1 MQKSRR
7 DLMKRRAAAKAHE
20 QSAGAAA
27 GMRRRRRLYGFSASL
42 VVASWVAL
50 LILNSLVG
58 HGDGQLDG
66 GDPIVAIPIAG
77 PGPTMNEGSVS
88 PDVVH
93 QEHEENLATSRDTCV
108 KLDESVLL
116 SEETVLQE
124 DELCSKDD
132 AQSDGM
138 EALTEDDQIELS
150 EGQGKE
156 QALTMDDQI
165 HLSEGQVEEETLAK
179 DDQIEQS
186 EGQGE
191 SRHLTNID
199 SVAHQAE
206 KVDAEDVPKPAR
218 LARVVPPGLDEFKT
232 RAIAERGKDASSQTG
247 HVIHRREPSG
257 QLYNYA
263 SAAKGA
269 KVLDFN
275 KEAKGASNIL
285 DKDKDKYLRN
295 PCSVEGKYVIIE
307 LSEETLVDTIA
318 IANFEHYS
326 SNLKEFEMLSSLIY
340 PTENWETLGRFT
352 VANAKHAQSFTFP
365 EPKWARYLKF
375 NLLSHYGSASYCT
388 LSMLEVYGM
397 DAVEKMLE
405 NLIPVENKN
414 AESDD
419 KLKEPIE
426 QLPLK
431 EPSGGKDSSQ
441 EPLDEDEFELED
453 DKPNGD
459 SSRNGVHDQIVET
472 RTLQAGRIPGDTVL
486 KILMQKVQSLD
497 VSFSVLERYLEELNS
512 RYGQIFK
519 DFDSDIDSKD
529 ALLQKIKLEL
539 KELQSSKN
547 DFARDIESILS
558 WKSVAS
564 SQLDQLL
571 LDNVILRSEYERFR
585 DKQVDLE
592 NRSFVVIFLC
602 FIFGCLAIAKLSIG
616 MIFNIC
622 RLYDFEKFDRVKSG
636 WLVLLLSS
644 CIVASILVIQ

>member
-7 DLMKRRAAAKAHE
+7 DLMKRKAAAKAHE

-27 GMRRRRRLYGFSASL
+27 GMRRRRLYGFSASL
-42 VVASWVAL
+42 VVASWAAL

-58 HGDGQLDG
+58 HGDGQRDG

-93 QEHEENLATSRDTCV
+93 QEHEENLAVSGDTCV

-124 DELCSKDD
+124 DEVCSKDD
-132 AQSDGM
+132 AGSDDM
-138 EALTEDDQIELS
+138 EAVT
-150 EGQGKE
+150 
-156 QALTMDDQI
+156 
-165 HLSEGQVEEETLAK
+165 K
-179 DDQIEQS
+179 DDQIDLS

-191 SRHLTNID
+191 SPHLTNID
-199 SVAHQAE
+199 SVPHPVE

-352 VANAKHAQSFTFP
+352 VANAKHAQNFTFP

-405 NLIPVENKN
+405 NLIPVESKN

-419 KLKEPIE
+419 KSKEPIE
-426 QLPLK
+426 QPPLK

-441 EPLDEDEFELED
+441 EPLDEDEFEVED

-529 ALLQKIKLEL
+529 ALLEKIKLEL

-564 SQLDQLL
+564 SQLDQLV

-622 RLYDFEKFDRVKSG
+622 RLYDCEKLDRVKSG

>member
-7 DLMKRRAAAKAHE
+7 ALVKRRAAAQEHE

-27 GMRRRRRLYGFSASL
+27 AAGRKRRLYGFSASL

-50 LILNSLVG
+50 LLLNSLVG
-58 HGDGQLDG
+58 HGDGQRDG
-66 GDPIVAIPIAG
+66 GDPVVAE
-77 PGPTMNEGSVS
+77 PTRNEGYLS
-88 PDVVH
+88 PGVVH
-93 QEHEENLATSRDTCV
+93 QGHEQNLAVPGDTCG
-108 KLDESVLL
+108 KLDESVVL
-116 SEETVLQE
+116 SEEAVLQE
-124 DELCSKDD
+124 DELCAKDDD
-132 AQSDGM
+132 AQSDDM
-138 EALTEDDQIELS
+138 EAVT
-150 EGQGKE
+150 
-156 QALTMDDQI
+156 
-165 HLSEGQVEEETLAK
+165 K
-179 DDQIEQS
+179 DDQIGLAEGQREEEALARDNRIELPEGQGGEEALTKNEQNERS
-186 EGQGE
+186 EGQAE
-191 SRHLTNID
+191 SPLPTNID
-199 SVAHQAE
+199 SGAHRAE
-206 KVDAEDVPKPAR
+206 NVDGEDVPKPTR
-218 LARVVPPGLDEFKT
+218 LARVVVPGLDEFKT
-232 RAIAERGKDASSQTG
+232 RAIAERGKDDATQTR

-295 PCSVEGKYVIIE
+295 PCSAEGKFVILE

-318 IANFEHYS
+318 LANFEHYS

-352 VANAKHAQSFTFP
+352 VANAKQAQSFTFP
-365 EPKWARYLKF
+365 EPKWARYLKL
-375 NLLSHYGSASYCT
+375 NLLNHYGSASYCT

-405 NLIPVENKN
+405 NLIPVENKIV
-414 AESDD
+414 ESDE
-419 KLKEPIE
+419 KLKDPIE
-426 QLPLK
+426 QTPLK
-431 EPSGGKDSSQ
+431 EPSGGKESSE

-459 SSRNGVHDQIVET
+459 SSRNGAHDQIVET

-486 KILMQKVQSLD
+486 KVLMQKVQSLD

-519 DFDSDIDSKD
+519 DFDADIDSKD
-529 ALLQKIKLEL
+529 ALLEKIKLEL
-539 KELQSSKN
+539 KELQNSKN
-547 DFARDIESILS
+547 HLAKEMHSVLS

-571 LDNVILRSEYERFR
+571 LDNAILRSEFERFR

-592 NRSFVVIFLC
+592 NRSFAVIF
-602 FIFGCLAIAKLSIG
+602 FSFVFGCLAVAKLSIG
-616 MIFNIC
+616 KIFDIC
-622 RLYDFEKFDRVKSG
+622 RLYDIEKFHSRVKSG

-644 CIVASILVIQ
+644 FIIASILVIQ

>member
-7 DLMKRRAAAKAHE
+7 DLMKRKAAAKAHE
-20 QSAGAAA
+20 QGAGAAA
-27 GMRRRRRLYGFSASL
+27 GMRRRRLYGFSASL
-42 VVASWVAL
+42 VVASWAAL

-58 HGDGQLDG
+58 HGDGQRDG

-77 PGPTMNEGSVS
+77 PGPTMNEGSVG

-93 QEHEENLATSRDTCV
+93 QEHEENLAVSGDTCV

-124 DELCSKDD
+124 DEVCSKDD
-132 AQSDGM
+132 AGSDDM
-138 EALTEDDQIELS
+138 EAVT
-150 EGQGKE
+150 
-156 QALTMDDQI
+156 
-165 HLSEGQVEEETLAK
+165 K
-179 DDQIEQS
+179 DDQIDLS

-191 SRHLTNID
+191 SPHLTNIA
-199 SVAHQAE
+199 SVVHPAE
-206 KVDAEDVPKPAR
+206 KVDVEDVPKPAR

-269 KVLDFN
+269 KVLDYN

-405 NLIPVENKN
+405 NLIPVENRN

-419 KLKEPIE
+419 KSKEPIE
-426 QLPLK
+426 QPPLK

-441 EPLDEDEFELED
+441 EPLDEDEFEVED

-529 ALLQKIKLEL
+529 ALLEKIKLEL

-564 SQLDQLL
+564 SQLDQLV

-622 RLYDFEKFDRVKSG
+622 RLYDCEKLDRVKSG

>member
-7 DLMKRRAAAKAHE
+7 ALAKRKAAAQEHE
-20 QSAGAAA
+20 QSVGAAA
-27 GMRRRRRLYGFSASL
+27 GRKRRLYGFSASL

-58 HGDGQLDG
+58 HGDGQRDG
-66 GDPIVAIPIAG
+66 GDPVAAVHVAE
-77 PGPTMNEGSVS
+77 PTMSEGYVS
-88 PDVVH
+88 AAVLHREP
-93 QEHEENLATSRDTCV
+93 EENLAVSADTCV
-108 KLDESVLL
+108 EPDESVAL

-124 DELCSKDD
+124 DEVCSRDD
-132 AQSDGM
+132 ARSDDM
-138 EALTEDDQIELS
+138 EAVTKDDQIELS
-150 EGQGKE
+150 EDQGEEEAPSKDDKIKLSE
-156 QALTMDDQI
+156 VHGEEEALT
-165 HLSEGQVEEETLAK
+165 K

-186 EGQGE
+186 EGHVE
-191 SRHLTNID
+191 IPLLKNID
-199 SVAHQAE
+199 SGAHAAE
-206 KVDAEDVPKPAR
+206 KVDGEDVPKPAR
-218 LARVVPPGLDEFKT
+218 LARVPPPGLDEFKT

-295 PCSVEGKYVIIE
+295 PCSAEGKFVIIE

-340 PTENWETLGRFT
+340 PTENWETLERFT
-352 VANAKHAQSFTFP
+352 VANAKQAQHFTFP
-365 EPKWARYLKF
+365 EPKWARYLKL
-375 NLLSHYGSASYCT
+375 NLLNHYGSASYCT

-405 NLIPVENKN
+405 NLIPVENRN
-414 AESDD
+414 VESDEKPKD
-419 KLKEPIE
+419 PIE
-426 QLPLK
+426 QTPLK
-431 EPSGGKDSSQ
+431 EPNGGIDSSQ

-459 SSRNGVHDQIVET
+459 SSRNGAHDQTVET

-519 DFDSDIDSKD
+519 DFDADMDGKD
-529 ALLQKIKLEL
+529 ALLEKIKLEL
-539 KELQSSKN
+539 KQLQSSKD
-547 DFARDIESILS
+547 DFAKEIDGILS
-558 WKSVAS
+558 WKLAAS
-564 SQLDQLL
+564 SKLDQLI

-585 DKQVDLE
+585 DKQADLE
-592 NRSFVVIFLC
+592 NRSFAVIFLS
-602 FIFGCLAIAKLSIG
+602 FVFGCLAIAKLSIG
-616 MIFNIC
+616 KIFDMC
-622 RLYDFEKFDRVKSG
+622 RVHDFEKFHRVKSG

-644 CIVASILVIQ
+644 FIVASILVIQ